1 MKNSRSIT
9 VAEQAAAGWPDW
21 LSVAAPEA
29 VNGWIPHRFDSF
41 QQLDK
46 IGEVSY
52 SSVYKAGSN
61 LLVDIL
67 KIEDF
72 GLANFY
78 NHSSVPQTRG
88 MVSLRYQPPENFT
101 WSLEIWGWSGP
112 VERRCIN
119 LGELYYIW
127 RHILPGTSELEQY
140 VA

>member
-52 SSVYKAGSN
+52 SSVYKASLNSTLHRIYRLCGSPS
-61 LLVDIL
+61 DEDCWRIL
-67 KIEDF
+67 HL
-72 GLANFY
+72 G
-78 NHSSVPQTRG
+78 SSSTAVTQTPN
-88 MVSLRYQPPENFT
+88 S
-101 WSLEIWGWSGP
+101 SS
-112 VERRCIN
+112 
-119 LGELYYIW
+119 
-127 RHILPGTSELEQY
+127 
-140 VA
+140 